1 MSYMNKILSTI
12 FIISAFL
19 VIFTFEGPCF
29 ITGDVDKY
37 KDCRDKEPTDK
48 KNEYCCYLKAKIS
61 GKEEKYCVELS
72 KGDVDDDKFEK
83 TKETIE
89 KRQYTN
95 WTKDDVK
102 SYYYWYNEDGVTIDK
117 IETFRCKDAK
127 YIKFF
132 GIMSLIFIALLF

>member
-12 FIISAFL
+12 FITSAFL

-29 ITGDVDKY
+29 ITRDVDKY

-61 GKEEKYCVELS
+61 GKEEKHCVELS

-89 KRQYTN
+89 KGTYTN
-95 WTKDDVK
+95 WTKASK
-102 SYYYWYNEDGVTIDK
+102 YYDWYQKIDK

>member
-1 MSYMNKILSTI
+1 MNKILSTI

-29 ITGDVDKY
+29 ITRGVEKY

-61 GKEEKYCVELS
+61 GGSEVKQCVELS
-72 KGDVDDDKFEK
+72 KGAVDDDKFEN
-83 TKETIE
+83 TKEAI
-89 KRQYTN
+89 KKGDYGN
-95 WTKDDVK
+95 WTKADVIK
-102 SYYYWYNEDGVTIDK
+102 YYDWYDKIDK